1 MAAGPVQ
8 RIQRHSGNESF
19 KHCDHK
25 SGLLSQSRENT
36 ENKMKHECIYCWD
49 ILIYRYC
56 LYIAIYSWDC
66 VCIWDTS
73 NVDRD
78 IDSGVRVREAVI
90 RCVHV
95 TEVPT
100 SIYNRHWSVSSII
113 DVVKLVVLVSYI
125 KSLTA
130 WII

>member
-1 MAAGPVQ
+1 MYILLRYTGG
-8 RIQRHSGNESF
+8 IQMLF
-19 KHCDHK
+19 I
-25 SGLLSQSRENT
+25 
-36 ENKMKHECIYCWD
+36 IY
-49 ILIYRYC
+49 I
-56 LYIAIYSWDC
+56 WDC